1 MYITSLTVKNF
12 RNLADFT
19 LKFDKKSNIIIGNNA
34 QGKTNILEAVYTAIN
49 SKSFRTRNDLEL
61 INSRQNFCRVCLN
74 FFKNQREQQIEM
86 IISRDAKK
94 KIRINDI
101 AINKTFELI
110 GYLNVI
116 LFAPENLK
124 LIKGGPTERRRF
136 LDREISNINRN
147 YLNDLIN
154 YYRVLHQKNKFLKL
168 DSEINDRQS
177 FEIWDGQLAKY
188 AQKII
193 KKRRQYI
200 RLLSEKST
208 LVHAEISGKNEV
220 ISLEYNSDLIAE
232 TESEI
237 EKKILLKLEKS
248 RQRDVKYGYTT
259 VGPHRDDLTILINDQ
274 NIKKYGSQ
282 GQQRSALLAIKLAQ
296 IEIIKDEIGE
306 YPVLML
312 DDVMSELDKNRQVHL
327 LSEIKRTQTILT
339 TTDLNGLNNRDISPY
354 WRHFIADGSI
364 KSSQEVVSAQ

>member
-1 MYITSLTVKNF
+1 MYITSLAVKNF

-19 LKFDKKSNIIIGNNA
+19 LKFDRKSNIIIGDNA

-49 SKSFRTRNDLEL
+49 AKSFRTRNDLEL
-61 INSRQNFCRVCLN
+61 INSCQNYCHINLN
-74 FFKNQREQQIEM
+74 FIKNQREQQIEM

-94 KIRINDI
+94 KIKINQV
-101 AINKTFELI
+101 AISKTFELI

-116 LFAPENLK
+116 LFAPEDLK

-147 YLNDLIN
+147 YLNSLIK
-154 YYRVLHQKNKFLKL
+154 YHRVLNQKNRFLKVCKES
-168 DSEINDRQS
+168 DNWQS
-177 FEIWDGQLAKY
+177 FEIWDEQLAKY

-193 KKRRQYI
+193 KKRIEYI
-200 RLLSEKST
+200 KLLNEKARLI
-208 LVHAEISGKNEV
+208 HAEISGKNEV
-220 ISLEYNSDLIAE
+220 IRLEYNSDLIAE
-232 TESEI
+232 TETEI

-248 RQRDVKYGYTT
+248 RQRDIKYGYTT
-259 VGPHRDDLTILINDQ
+259 VGPQRDDLTILINDQ

-296 IEIIKDEIGE
+296 IEIIKDIVGE
-306 YPVLML
+306 YPILML
-312 DDVMSELDKNRQVHL
+312 DDVMSELDSNRQIHL
-327 LSEIKRTQTILT
+327 LTEIKRTQTILT
-339 TTDLNGLNNRDISPY
+339 TTDLNGLDSKDISPY